1 MLVVLS
7 LGAEVILHQGY
18 CDWVRSGANIDLL
31 LFQLTLLQVVA
42 ALERVRSGADSMP
55 RAQLAS
61 VLLNE
66 LGPDW
71 EKKLQDFDYV
81 PRAAASIGQVHSA
94 LLPDGR
100 RVAMK
105 IQYPGERLY
114 CKLGKKGRNKLW
126 EDLHS
131 HNIQL
136 VL

>member
-1 MLVVLS
+1 
-7 LGAEVILHQGY
+7 
-18 CDWVRSGANIDLL
+18 
-31 LFQLTLLQVVA
+31 
-42 ALERVRSGADSMP
+42 MP
-55 RAQLAS
+55 RSQLAT

-105 IQYPGERLY
+105 IQYPGGWSSSGCLGPAGLVPARLVTRTY
-114 CKLGKKGRNKLW
+114 
-126 EDLHS
+126 S
-131 HNIQL
+131 HPCSVQATPMCFQVEML
-136 VL
+136 PLC